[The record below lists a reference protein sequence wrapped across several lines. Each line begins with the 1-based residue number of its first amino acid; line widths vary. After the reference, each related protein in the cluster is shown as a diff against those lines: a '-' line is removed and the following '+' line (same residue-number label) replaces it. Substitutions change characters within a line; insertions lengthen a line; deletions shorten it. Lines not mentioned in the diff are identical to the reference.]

1 MFAQVRSSK
10 ILWFIFDDTLIV
22 GLHANN
28 LSIQKSSIVYYIV
41 QLAVESIITFYNNSA
56 SYICYLQTVAFR
68 TCNSLR
74 LKVLMCTADGLCCA
88 VVSAFSTNR
97 AWKSGFKQQVVF
109 SCGIKWTY
117 IHIHI
122 NTTRGVVYRA
132 LFDESVGTT
141 QQRNEYKR
149 SSSSMPRI

>member
-10 ILWFIFDDTLIV
+10 ILWFIFNDTLIV

-56 SYICYLQTVAFR
+56 SYVCYLQTVAFR

-117 IHIHI
+117 TYTHKHYSRSGIS
-122 NTTRGVVYRA
+122 RVV
-132 LFDESVGTT
+132 
-141 QQRNEYKR
+141 
-149 SSSSMPRI
+149 